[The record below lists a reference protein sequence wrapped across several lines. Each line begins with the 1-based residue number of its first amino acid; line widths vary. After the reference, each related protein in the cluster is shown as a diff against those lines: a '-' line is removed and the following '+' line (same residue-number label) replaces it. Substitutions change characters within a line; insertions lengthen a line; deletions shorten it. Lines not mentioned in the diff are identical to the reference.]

1 MTAFIHRCSALP
13 LDRQI
18 RICSGVQYEW
28 KEDMTVGV
36 AYEYLDAGDV
46 EINQEDGP
54 LQGLLKGDCDTK
66 AILFFAFNLLWKF

>member
-1 MTAFIHRCSALP
+1 
-13 LDRQI
+13 
-18 RICSGVQYEW
+18 
-28 KEDMTVGV
+28 MTVGV